1 MLSLIESITITI
13 FNEAP
18 HPNMPNSR
26 KGGIKSYAVGHFAVG
41 YLTAKLTAYFT
52 KTKVNIPI
60 ILALSVAPDVDL
72 LIPFI
77 EHRGPF
83 HSILMAIII
92 FTPIIILSRK
102 DAIPYFIA
110 LIQHSL
116 LGDFITGKTQ
126 LFWPITTQSFG
137 TAVDIE
143 SLANI
148 TIEWL
153 AFLIMLIEMLRNK
166 DLQRLLK
173 PNHTNI
179 ILAVPTL
186 TVLLPTFIAFPLKV
200 PTSLIIPH
208 LIMLIIF
215 SASILADVIKIILKP

>member
-1 MLSLIESITITI
+1 
-13 FNEAP
+13 
-18 HPNMPNSR
+18 MPNSR
-26 KGGIKSYAVGHFAVG
+26 NGGIKSYAVGHFALG
-41 YLTAKLTAYFT
+41 YLTAKLTAHFT
-52 KTKVNIPI
+52 KTRVNVPI

-72 LIPFI
+72 LIPFV

-92 FTPIIILSRK
+92 FIPIIILARK

-110 LIQHSL
+110 LIHHSL

-137 TAVDIE
+137 TAVAIE

-148 TIEWL
+148 TVEWL
-153 AFLIMLIEMLRNK
+153 AFLIMFIEILRAK
-166 DLQRLLK
+166 DLQTLLK

-186 TVLLPTFIAFPLKV
+186 LTVLLPTFLAFPLKV

-208 LIMLIIF
+208 LIMLTLF
-215 SASILADVIKIILKP
+215 SASILTDVRKTILKPLNRLG